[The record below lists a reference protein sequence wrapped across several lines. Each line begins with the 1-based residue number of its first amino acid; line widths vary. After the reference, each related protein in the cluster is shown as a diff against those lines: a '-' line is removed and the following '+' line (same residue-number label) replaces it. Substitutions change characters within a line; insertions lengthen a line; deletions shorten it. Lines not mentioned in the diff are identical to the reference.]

1 MVENN
6 KYCAICVNDMHLVVM
21 LVPYIE
27 RELERGEKIVTILEK
42 SLKND
47 VDTLTKKVNLG
58 KDKKAKIKKI
68 NWNENILTD
77 EEIYNIKDKTVLIKG
92 SYDFIKRINKL
103 LNGDVKRV
111 INCFELDIFEDN
123 SREILQKHDFILNT
137 VGCKKISE
145 MFHTNG
151 PQNSILTKQF

>member
-42 SLKND
+42 SLKDD

-58 KDKKAKIKKI
+58 KSKKAKIKKI
-68 NWNENILTD
+68 NWNENTLTD

-92 SYDFIKRINKL
+92 SYDFINKMNRS
-103 LNGDVKRV
+103 LNGDVNKV
-111 INCFELDIFEDN
+111 INCFELEIFEDN
-123 SREILQKHDFILNT
+123 SREILQGHDFILNT
-137 VGCKKISE
+137 VGCKKISD
-145 MFHTNG
+145 MFHANW
-151 PQNSILTKQF
+151 QKNSILTKQF

>member
-27 RELERGEKIVTILEK
+27 KELEKGEKIVTILEK

-58 KDKKAKIKKI
+58 KSKRAKIKKI
-68 NWNENILTD
+68 NWDENILTD

-92 SYDFIKRINKL
+92 SYDFINKMNMT
-103 LNGDVKRV
+103 LNEKVKKV
-111 INCFELDIFEDN
+111 INCFELEVFEDN
-123 SREILQKHDFILNT
+123 SREILEGHDFILNT
-137 VGCKKISE
+137 AGCKKISE
-145 MFHTNG
+145 MFHVNWSK
-151 PQNSILTKQF
+151 NSILTK